1 MWDTEQ
7 TAMPRESARKMLQ
20 EMTGHERFSKNTEFI
35 LKLRK
40 KISVHSLS
48 KNPTRS
54 FMLRGGFD
62 LEGIKKIHLEYRYAI
77 VQPFTDALCAA
88 QFRSYQL
95 EDKGLCPPGGK
106 LVPRFLLNLNCLDEF
121 GFTPTCNDLKYYTG
135 NPKYAHYPLFEE
147 VMKKI
152 GVNPSEYNKF
162 IPSPEAQ
169 KAKELLLSSFEKFEE
184 IITLLAVGE
193 IQVILFSNALKVN
206 TIKKGVDVSQGYYQV
221 HGTEALGEINAHDDD
236 HEDDC
241 WAILAS
247 AITEDDYKRIET
259 LAMTY
264 LDAWDNFWIKMKD
277 KYATPVQG

>member
-7 TAMPRESARKMLQ
+7 TDMPRESARKILQ
-20 EMTGHERFSKNTEFI
+20 EMTGYERFSKNAAFI

-40 KISVHSLS
+40 KINDHSLS

-88 QFRSYQL
+88 QFRAYQL

-121 GFTPTCNDLKYYTG
+121 GFAPACNDLNYYTG
-135 NPKYAHYPLFEE
+135 NPKYAHYPLFED

-152 GVNPSEYNKF
+152 GVKPSEYNDF
-162 IPSPEAQ
+162 IPSQEGL
-169 KAKELLLSSFEKFEE
+169 KARTLLLSSFEKFEE
-184 IITLLAVGE
+184 VITLLAVGE

-206 TIKKGVDVSQGYYQV
+206 TQETGVDVSQGYYQV
-221 HGTEALGEINAHDDD
+221 HGTEALGDINAHDDD
-236 HEDDC
+236 HENDC

-247 AITEDDYKRIET
+247 AITEHDYKRIET
-259 LAMTY
+259 LAMNY
-264 LDAWDNFWIKMKD
+264 INVWDKFWLKMKD
-277 KYATPVQG
+277 KYIVRV